1 MDEDLW
7 KELAFFAGVFVI
19 VCVLVGVTV
28 ATVGLP
34 PQ

>member
-7 KELAFFAGVFVI
+7 KELVFFVSIFAV
-19 VCVLVGVTV
+19 VCVLVGITV

-34 PQ
+34 Q